1 MSVIENTI
9 PNTIP
14 VNTVF
19 IGKLLASSGTSP
31 FRDDV
36 KNAPLVQRHRSQG
49 RFAARALWSRFRG
62 AFQNVS
68 SGLSTV
74 PNGLVTAVSY
84 CGLTSSGIGRRSCCT
99 SPKWPNWVNSAPTH
113 FVGASVLSTN
123 KGVSFSRF
131 AVVTSRYLQR
141 EFGKKFCAA
150 CHCLRC

>member
-84 CGLTSSGIGRRSCCT
+84 CGLTSSAIGRRSCCT

-113 FVGASVLSTN
+113 FVGASVFVHKQRCVLQC
-123 KGVSFSRF
+123 GF
-131 AVVTSRYLQR
+131 AVMTSPLFTARVR
-141 EFGKKFCAA
+141 KDCAA